1 MFLQPKNLIN
11 STESEIFKSCDYVQ
25 QKYSQIISPN
35 FSLQFINMLTL
46 IKADLNSEM
55 SVKNFTDLLLN
66 KYNYLESDFAQVYIV
81 LLLFFTM
88 PITSASA
95 ERSFSKLKQIK
106 NYLRNQIGQE
116 RLKY

>member
-1 MFLQPKNLIN
+1 
-11 STESEIFKSCDYVQ
+11 
-25 QKYSQIISPN
+25 
-35 FSLQFINMLTL
+35 MLTL
-46 IKADLNSEM
+46 IKADLNPEM
-55 SVKNFTDLLLN
+55 SVKNFTDLLLI

-95 ERSFSKLKQIK
+95 ERFFSKLKMIK

-116 RLKY
+116 RLKYLSLISIESKAANKLDLKDLIDEFAMCKARKKSF